1 MGGLVINEI
10 NSSPDDWV
18 ELMNTGTEAI
28 DISGYEIRDNSD
40 DHRYQLPEGT
50 KAEAGGLILVDA
62 KSTGKIYD
70 KIWTAHAS
78 YDGDAAK
85 ASYGRYPDG
94 TGSFVL
100 MPETKGEANTQFV
113 PQIVINEVESNG
125 DVTDW
130 VEIYN
135 AGTTPVDISGWY
147 IMDNDP
153 VKHAAA
159 VTPVAE
165 GTILNPGEYYVFDQN
180 VHFTFGLGNPD
191 QATVYNKGGTRKT
204 VYAVKDVSFQIEKG
218 KILGLVGESGCGKST
233 VAKTILNLAPA
244 DGGRVSFRD
253 NCLFDCEQNRKIT
266 QNEMEKL
273 RKKMQIVFQD
283 PASCLDPRKNIEQIL
298 SEGMK
303 KHHVCEKGRMREHCI
318 EIMEKCGLDRA
329 LLMRYPHE
337 LSGGQK
343 QRVAIARV
351 FALEPEFIVCDELTA
366 ALDVSV
372 QSQILNLLLDLKE
385 QSGLTYLFISH
396 NLEVVKYFCD
406 DVIIMYK
413 GEIVEQ
419 GKCMEV
425 YEHPLHP
432 YTKLLM
438 DSIPADTPKDRKI
451 ETAVIPKRE
460 QEGTGCTFYSRCP
473 VAQARCRCQVPEM
486 DEIEAGHMAACFFCQ
501 KIRV

>member
-1 MGGLVINEI
+1 MKKLKKRLVGLLAMLLAVTSLPVGTAYAAAPDHIVINQLYGGGGKGKTPFSNSFIELYNPTDSEISLSDYKITYSSNRENPEGKHAGSTWQSDGSVEVKELPLTGSIPAKCSYLIRCAAEDTSVAVVSLDQADMDWNQVIDNDQSVEVILYKGTEKIDAISTRETGFQDIGEGSAPATTDISKQKSLRRTNFSDTDNNAADFSMLVWNSITEAEKEAFIAANRPRSLYDGEWTEDTTGGSEKPQEPQEPVGGLVINEI

-191 QATVYNKGGTRKT
+191 QATVYNLSLIHISEPTR
-204 VYAVKDVSFQIEKG
+204 
-218 KILGLVGESGCGKST
+218 
-233 VAKTILNLAPA
+233 
-244 DGGRVSFRD
+244 
-253 NCLFDCEQNRKIT
+253 
-266 QNEMEKL
+266 
-273 RKKMQIVFQD
+273 
-283 PASCLDPRKNIEQIL
+283 
-298 SEGMK
+298 
-303 KHHVCEKGRMREHCI
+303 
-318 EIMEKCGLDRA
+318 
-329 LLMRYPHE
+329 
-337 LSGGQK
+337 
-343 QRVAIARV
+343 
-351 FALEPEFIVCDELTA
+351 
-366 ALDVSV
+366 
-372 QSQILNLLLDLKE
+372 
-385 QSGLTYLFISH
+385 
-396 NLEVVKYFCD
+396 
-406 DVIIMYK
+406 
-413 GEIVEQ
+413 
-419 GKCMEV
+419 
-425 YEHPLHP
+425 P
-432 YTKLLM
+432 Y
-438 DSIPADTPKDRKI
+438 
-451 ETAVIPKRE
+451 
-460 QEGTGCTFYSRCP
+460 
-473 VAQARCRCQVPEM
+473 
-486 DEIEAGHMAACFFCQ
+486 
-501 KIRV
+501 